1 MFTISRRGFLA
12 AGSVAA
18 AGSII
23 PNVYPAWAATP
34 LKLGLILPFSSVYA
48 KLGEE
53 IAQGLELALAEEGG
67 TVAGRSVEVIKQ
79 DTEVNPKTAIQGANR
94 LVKQEAVDFL
104 VGPVSSAVAAAIRN
118 VAHNGRTHLIVA
130 NAGHD
135 GLSQGLC
142 SPFIYRTS
150 FSNWQVSAPMGTWM
164 YKQGIRRVML
174 AASNYAG
181 GTLMLKHFSESFQE
195 AGGEIAG
202 EVLPDLK
209 EIQYAPFLEQI
220 RNSGAEAV
228 FCFFAGNA
236 AVEFVKQYSQFG
248 LQGNIPLYGCGFLT
262 TSDVRPAQGEASE
275 GIRTTLHYA
284 ETLDN
289 PQNTAFRQAF
299 QDRYGSA
306 PSLYAVQGYDS
317 GRAIVEAL
325 KTTDG
330 NTEDKE
336 ALSRALDGIALDSP
350 RGRMAFSRNH
360 DPVQDIYVLEVQ
372 NGQNVVIDTAA
383 KSLTTPTTDCTL

>member
-1 MFTISRRGFLA
+1 MFKFSRRGFLA
-12 AGSVAA
+12 AGTVAA
-18 AGSII
+18 AGSFI
-23 PNVYPAWAATP
+23 PNVYPVRAATP
-34 LKLGLILPFSSVYA
+34 LKLGLVLPYSSVYA
-48 KLGEE
+48 RLGEE
-53 IAQGLELALAEEGG
+53 ITRGLELALAEEGDA
-67 TVAGRSVEVIKQ
+67 VAGRSVELIRQ

-94 LVKQEAVDFL
+94 LVKQEGVDFL

-135 GLSQGLC
+135 GLSRDLC

-150 FSNWQVSAPMGTWM
+150 FSNWQVSAPMGDWM
-164 YKQGIRRVML
+164 YKQSIRRVML

-181 GTLMLKHFSESFQE
+181 GTLMLKHFSERFQA

-220 RNSGAEAV
+220 RSSGAEAV

-248 LQGNIPLYGCGFLT
+248 LQGQIPLYGCGFLT

-275 GIRTTLHYA
+275 GVRTTLHYA
-284 ETLDN
+284 ETLEN
-289 PQNTAFRQAF
+289 PQNVAFRQAF
-299 QDRYGSA
+299 QDRYRST

-325 KTTDG
+325 KVTDG
-330 NTEDKE
+330 NTDDKD
-336 ALSRALDGIALDSP
+336 ALSRALDGVVLDSP
-350 RGRMAFSRNH
+350 RGRMSFSPNH
-360 DPVQDIYVLEVQ
+360 DPVQDVYVLEVQ

-383 KSLTTPTTDCTL
+383 KGLATPTDGCSL

>member
-1 MFTISRRGFLA
+1 MFTISRRRFLA
-12 AGSVAA
+12 AGAMAA
-18 AGSII
+18 TSGLVS
-23 PNVYPAWAATP
+23 NVYPVRAATP

-53 IAQGLELALAEEGG
+53 ITRGLELALSEEGSAI
-67 TVAGRSVEVIKQ
+67 AGRPFELIRQ
-79 DTEVNPKTAIQGANR
+79 DTEVNPKTAIQGASR
-94 LVKQEAVDFL
+94 LIKQENVDFL

-118 VAHNGRTHLIVA
+118 VAHNGRTHLMVA

-135 GLSQGLC
+135 GLSRDLC

-150 FSNWQVSAPMGTWM
+150 FSNWQVSAPMGDWM

-181 GTLMLKHFSESFQE
+181 GTLMLKHFTESFQA
-195 AGGEIAG
+195 AGGEIVG
-202 EVLPDLK
+202 QVLPDLK
-209 EIQYAPFLEQI
+209 EIQYAPFLEKI
-220 RNSGAEAV
+220 RASGAEAV

-248 LQGNIPLYGCGFLT
+248 LQGKIPLYGCGFLT

-325 KTTDG
+325 KSTDG

-336 ALSRALDGIALDSP
+336 ALSKALDGITLNSP
-350 RGRMAFSRNH
+350 RGRMSFSSNH
-360 DPVQDIYVLEVQ
+360 DPVQDIYVLEVKD
-372 NGQNVVIDTAA
+372 GKNVVIDTAA
-383 KSLTTPTTDCTL
+383 KNLSTPKDGCSL